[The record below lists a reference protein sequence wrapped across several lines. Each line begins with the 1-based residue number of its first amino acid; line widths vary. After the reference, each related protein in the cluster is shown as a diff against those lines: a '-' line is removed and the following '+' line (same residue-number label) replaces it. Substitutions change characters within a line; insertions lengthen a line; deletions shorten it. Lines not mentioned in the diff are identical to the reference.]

1 MKRVYLIRHAL
12 PALPGGKRTCLGRTD
27 LPLCEEG
34 YAQSKEMAARLPPVS
49 AVFSSPLSRAVQT
62 AQAIHP
68 DVTVLPG
75 LRELDAGDWDGLTF
89 DEIRRQYPELYA
101 ARGENPR
108 LLPPNAEATDLG
120 LSRFSAAMAQA
131 AADSPG
137 DFAVV
142 THGGVLTLF
151 LTSLGLPRRKPDYAE
166 IIPLEWE
173 NGIFSPAAF
182 DETLRSG
189 TDCGIIM
196 EINSG
201 GTSL

>member
-27 LPLCEEG
+27 LPLCAEG
-34 YAQSKEMAARLPPVS
+34 LAQAKEMAARLPPVC

-62 AQAIHP
+62 AQAICP

-89 DEIRRQYPELYA
+89 DEIRLQYPELYA

-108 LLPPNAEATDLG
+108 LLPPNAEAEAPALA
-120 LSRFSAAMAQA
+120 RFSAAMAQA
-131 AADSPG
+131 AIDSPG

-142 THGGVLTLF
+142 THGGILTLF

-166 IIPLEWE
+166 IIPLAWE
-173 NGIFSPAAF
+173 NGTFSPAPF
-182 DETLRSG
+182 Y
-189 TDCGIIM
+189 
-196 EINSG
+196 
-201 GTSL
+201 